1 MTTKATTKTKK
12 ASKATRKAA
21 PRKVKRTPAKVTPAQ
36 VIDYRNLFSGAA
48 AFARAQAQR
57 AGGTDG
63 RSHEAFIQ
71 AIRKLAVAR
80 LPKDSPERARLE
92 KAKLVYGMGMPGLRG
107 VTVYGTWQNGGTD
120 DFIEICAAGEESATQ
135 LAGTTIHEL
144 AHSLAQYGAGHSK
157 KWKEACATLGLR
169 CAKAAGHQYTL
180 ASFCP
185 TIRHA
190 IAALAVSDG
199 LPMFGATRL
208 GLVKPRP
215 CTLGFGTRGGT
226 SRGAGS
232 GSRLRKYVCGGECK
246 QIIRAATDELQATH
260 DKCGTAF
267 TLDAPAVSTK
277 AGALAL
283 VAAVLGGG
291 N

>member
-1 MTTKATTKTKK
+1 MAKATTATKKK
-12 ASKATRKAA
+12 ASKATKAKA
-21 PRKVKRTPAKVTPAQ
+21 KATTRTPAPIIPAT
-36 VIDYRNLFSGAA
+36 VIDFSDLFATAATVARGMEAAGYSASG
-48 AFARAQAQR
+48 
-57 AGGTDG
+57 G
-63 RSHEAFIQ
+63 SHEAFIQ
-71 AIRKLAVAR
+71 AVRTLAVAR
-80 LPKDSPERARLE
+80 LPEGSPERARLE

-144 AHSLAQYGAGHSK
+144 AHSLSGYGAGHSK

-169 CAKAAGHQYTL
+169 CAKAAGHRYSL

-185 TIRHA
+185 SIRHA
-190 IAALAVSDG
+190 IAALAVADG
-199 LPMFGATRL
+199 LPMFGSTRL
-208 GLVKPRP
+208 GMVKPRP

-246 QIIRAATDELQATH
+246 QIIRAATDDLQATH
-260 DKCGTAF
+260 DVCGTAF
-267 TLDAPAVSTK
+267 TREEATAKPSGSAATNLL
-277 AGALAL
+277 AGILA
-283 VAAVLGGG
+283 GG

>member
-1 MTTKATTKTKK
+1 MTTKATTKKK
-12 ASKATRKAA
+12 PAKATPRRKAKPA
-21 PRKVKRTPAKVTPAQ
+21 PVKSAPALAFA
-36 VIDYRNLFSGAA
+36 NLFPSIDLANVFAGAA
-48 AFARAQAQR
+48 AFARNA
-57 AGGTDG
+57 AGKGYKAEG
-63 RSHEAFIQ
+63 SSHEAFIQ

-80 LPKDSPERARLE
+80 LPEGSAERKRLE

-157 KWKEACATLGLR
+157 KWKEACETLGLR
-169 CAKAAGHQYTL
+169 CAKAAGHVYTL

-190 IAALAVSDG
+190 IAALAVADG
-199 LPMFGATRL
+199 IPMFGSTRI
-208 GLVKPRP
+208 GMVKPRP
-215 CTLGFGTRGGT
+215 CTLGFGTRGGK

-232 GSRLRKYVCGGECK
+232 GSRLRKYVCECG
-246 QIIRAATDELQATH
+246 QIIRAATDDLDATH
-260 DKCGTAF
+260 NACGTAF
-267 TLDAPAVSTK
+267 TYEEPK
-277 AGALAL
+277 AKGAATAAL
-283 VAAVLGGG
+283 VAALGL
-291 N
+291 